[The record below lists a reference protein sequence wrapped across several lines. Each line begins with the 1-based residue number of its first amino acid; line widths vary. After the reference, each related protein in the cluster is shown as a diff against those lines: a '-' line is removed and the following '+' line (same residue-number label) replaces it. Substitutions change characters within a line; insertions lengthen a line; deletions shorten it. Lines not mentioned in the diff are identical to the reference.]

1 MEVKNFK
8 INIERKRMAQDFNKE
23 EITVTKAGKEINVYN
38 FIQESREDTEIYPTL
53 EKYGCIDRMIINEPD
68 VYSDLRNIKD
78 LRNSIEQVQEAT
90 KLWENLPLDIRR
102 EFGHS
107 QKEFMEKGEKWLKN
121 KIQEQKAQAEI
132 EMPKAEIEMPEAE
145 INTTTVS

>member
-53 EKYGCIDRMIINEPD
+53 EKYGCIDRMVINEPD

-78 LRNSIEQVQEAT
+78 LRNSLICIFYLRSFFQV
-90 KLWENLPLDIRR
+90 L
-102 EFGHS
+102 FG
-107 QKEFMEKGEKWLKN
+107 FRCFFGC
-121 KIQEQKAQAEI
+121 
-132 EMPKAEIEMPEAE
+132 
-145 INTTTVS
+145 VS